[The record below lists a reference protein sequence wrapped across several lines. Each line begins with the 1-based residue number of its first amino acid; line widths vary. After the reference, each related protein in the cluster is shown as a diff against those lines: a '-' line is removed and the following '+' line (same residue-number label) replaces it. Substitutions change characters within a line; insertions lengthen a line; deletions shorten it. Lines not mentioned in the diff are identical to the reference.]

1 MKILTS
7 FSRIRSEPLAAWCR
21 PFEIKLA
28 KSRENEDFDVIFE
41 NPFRTVGSMGSYKN
55 HRPSEPESDTKLNA
69 QSHDYK
75 EEPESTKRSL
85 SPLNLQDNISQNRRQ
100 EIGHGLAAFARGGVR
115 RSRTPPRAKAER
127 APARSAL
134 ARRPSPAAA
143 SGVKAN
149 RILFF
154 CIISRLI
161 RAMQVY
167 SEP

>member
-1 MKILTS
+1 
-7 FSRIRSEPLAAWCR
+7 
-21 PFEIKLA
+21 
-28 KSRENEDFDVIFE
+28 
-41 NPFRTVGSMGSYKN
+41 MGSYKN

-149 RILFF
+149 RTLQNDPKATPKAENRANTRLPVRIRSEAYRRL
-154 CIISRLI
+154 CTYPYCRHLGPYGCTTLKNTAIS
-161 RAMQVY
+161 
-167 SEP
+167 